1 MKVISQVLLAV
12 FLGWLGAGC
21 RSVAPV
27 QPENLKA
34 LEIDGLTLSVYPLT
48 TKQEVK
54 QIFKVNLLNRGVLPI
69 QVKAENHNPSSSF
82 IIAKEK
88 VLVMSETT
96 QMTNA
101 PGEIAKQMGTWS
113 RSRQLGVAGSF
124 AVGVPAII
132 GVPGLL
138 LAAMKPT
145 EGAFVFKPA
154 EENLSGKEFQ
164 TRTLEP
170 GQMAEGFI
178 YFPFTNPTN

>member
-69 QVKAENHNPSSSF
+69 QVKAENHNQSNKSD
-82 IIAKEK
+82 EC
-88 VLVMSETT
+88 
-96 QMTNA
+96 
-101 PGEIAKQMGTWS
+101 
-113 RSRQLGVAGSF
+113 
-124 AVGVPAII
+124 VPFSLRNQKRIDWRNDT
-132 GVPGLL
+132 VR
-138 LAAMKPT
+138 
-145 EGAFVFKPA
+145 FKI
-154 EENLSGKEFQ
+154 
-164 TRTLEP
+164 EP
-170 GQMAEGFI
+170 Q
-178 YFPFTNPTN
+178 P